1 MPGNN
6 SFYWPHLLTIVSD
19 RSEGIL
25 EHIIFVIKC
34 QLLYVVFLR
43 SPFHILNR
51 FFKRNTQN
59 KSEEFEMIKF
69 LEEDTKISE
78 LSLDRMRELKSEEF
92 VVINYAEADT
102 DNSMHLPG
110 PSKVHF
116 NEFDMVDFSGENT
129 EVAIHIET

>member
-6 SFYWPHLLTIVSD
+6 SFYWPHLTVVSD

-25 EHIIFVIKC
+25 ELILFVIKC
-34 QLLYVVFLR
+34 QLMYVVYLR
-43 SPFHILNR
+43 SPLQILKS
-51 FFKRNTQN
+51 FFKRNARN

-69 LEEDTKISE
+69 SEEDTKISE
-78 LSLDRMRELKSEEF
+78 LSLVRMRELKSEEF

-116 NEFDMVDFSGENT
+116 NQFEMVDFSGENT

>member
-1 MPGNN
+1 MPSNN
-6 SFYWPHLLTIVSD
+6 SFYWPHLTVVSD

-25 EHIIFVIKC
+25 ELILFVIKC
-34 QLLYVVFLR
+34 QLMYVVFLR
-43 SPFHILNR
+43 SPLQILKS
-51 FFKRNTQN
+51 FFKRNARN

-69 LEEDTKISE
+69 SEEDTKISE
-78 LSLDRMRELKSEEF
+78 LSLVRMRELKSEEF

-116 NEFDMVDFSGENT
+116 NQFEMVDFSGENT